1 MDTRTADGKRPA
13 NGAEDERQDTPE
25 GTPGAS
31 PGTTPGETEDHQGT
45 GESQAAEADGRDERE
60 DEAVDEEAVADA
72 DEADAEEAEA
82 AGRTGMA
89 AGAAAIVSVVLG
101 VVSLTGGWLGTIAS
115 ARASL
120 IGQLETSQG
129 AGVADQ
135 VQAIYGDSWQAAA
148 LVGGAFAAAGLLVG
162 IGVVLRVAYWPART
176 GPVWVRSAAWAGVAV
191 GLTGVLLALSKYTG
205 LLLGVPSAG

>member
-31 PGTTPGETEDHQGT
+31 PGTTPGETEDHQGP

-72 DEADAEEAEA
+72 DEADA

-191 GLTGVLLALSKYTG
+191 GLIGVLLALSKDTG

>member
-1 MDTRTADGKRPA
+1 MDTKTADGKRPA
-13 NGAEDERQDTPE
+13 TGAEDEQQDTD
-25 GTPGAS
+25 
-31 PGTTPGETEDHQGT
+31 GTTPGKTT
-45 GESQAAEADGRDERE
+45 GEEKDPAGKGAPAAAETDGVEAVHDADDADDLDADD
-60 DEAVDEEAVADA
+60 DEAA
-72 DEADAEEAEA
+72 AEDTATA
-82 AGRTGMA
+82 APTGIA

-135 VQAIYGDSWQAAA
+135 VQAIYGDSWEAAA
-148 LVGGAFAAAGLLVG
+148 LVGGAFAAVGLLVG

-191 GLTGVLLALSKYTG
+191 GLVGLLLALSKYTG

>member
-1 MDTRTADGKRPA
+1 MDTKTADGKRPA
-13 NGAEDERQDTPE
+13 TGAEDEQQDTD
-25 GTPGAS
+25 
-31 PGTTPGETEDHQGT
+31 GTTPGKTP
-45 GESQAAEADGRDERE
+45 GEEKDPAGKGAPAAAETDGVEAVHDAHDLDAD
-60 DEAVDEEAVADA
+60 DEAATEGTAT
-72 DEADAEEAEA
+72 A
-82 AGRTGMA
+82 APTGIA

-135 VQAIYGDSWQAAA
+135 VQAIYGDSWEAAA
-148 LVGGAFAAAGLLVG
+148 LVGGAFAAVGLLVG

-191 GLTGVLLALSKYTG
+191 GLVGLLLALSKYTG

>member
-1 MDTRTADGKRPA
+1 MDTKTADGKRPA
-13 NGAEDERQDTPE
+13 TGAEDEQQDTH
-25 GTPGAS
+25 GTTAGK
-31 PGTTPGETEDHQGT
+31 TPGEEKDPAGK
-45 GESQAAEADGRDERE
+45 GAPAAAETDGDAIVDDADDLDAD
-60 DEAVDEEAVADA
+60 DEAA
-72 DEADAEEAEA
+72 AEDTATA
-82 AGRTGMA
+82 APTGIA

-135 VQAIYGDSWQAAA
+135 VQAIYGDSWEAAA

-191 GLTGVLLALSKYTG
+191 GLVGLLLALSKYTG

>member
-1 MDTRTADGKRPA
+1 MDTKTADGKRPA
-13 NGAEDERQDTPE
+13 TGAEDEQQDTH
-25 GTPGAS
+25 
-31 PGTTPGETEDHQGT
+31 GTTPGKPPGEEKDPMGKGAPATAETDGDEVVDDH
-45 GESQAAEADGRDERE
+45 EADDEVAAEDTAT
-60 DEAVDEEAVADA
+60 
-72 DEADAEEAEA
+72 A
-82 AGRTGMA
+82 APTGIA

-135 VQAIYGDSWQAAA
+135 VQAIYGDSWEAAA
-148 LVGGAFAAAGLLVG
+148 LVGGAFAAVGLLVG

-191 GLTGVLLALSKYTG
+191 GLVGLLLALSKYTG

>member
-1 MDTRTADGKRPA
+1 MDTKTADGKRPA
-13 NGAEDERQDTPE
+13 TGAEDEQQDTH
-25 GTPGAS
+25 
-31 PGTTPGETEDHQGT
+31 GTTPGKTS
-45 GESQAAEADGRDERE
+45 GEEKDPAGKGAPAAAETDGDAVVRDADDLDAD
-60 DEAVDEEAVADA
+60 DEAAAEDTATAVP
-72 DEADAEEAEA
+72 
-82 AGRTGMA
+82 TGIA

-135 VQAIYGDSWQAAA
+135 VQAIYGDSWEAAA
-148 LVGGAFAAAGLLVG
+148 LVGGAFAAVGLLVG

-191 GLTGVLLALSKYTG
+191 GLVGLLLALSKYTG

>member
-1 MDTRTADGKRPA
+1 MDTKTADGKRPA
-13 NGAEDERQDTPE
+13 TGAEDEQQDTD
-25 GTPGAS
+25 
-31 PGTTPGETEDHQGT
+31 GTTPGKTP
-45 GESQAAEADGRDERE
+45 GEEKDPAGKGAPAAAETDGDAVVHDADDLDAD
-60 DEAVDEEAVADA
+60 DEAA
-72 DEADAEEAEA
+72 AEDTATA
-82 AGRTGMA
+82 APTGIA

-135 VQAIYGDSWQAAA
+135 VQAIYGDSWEAAA
-148 LVGGAFAAAGLLVG
+148 LVGGAFAAVGLLVG

-191 GLTGVLLALSKYTG
+191 GLVGLLLALSKYTG

>member
-25 GTPGAS
+25 GNPGAS

-191 GLTGVLLALSKYTG
+191 GLIGVLLALSKYTG

>member
-1 MDTRTADGKRPA
+1 MDTKTADGKRPA
-13 NGAEDERQDTPE
+13 TGAEDEQQDTH
-25 GTPGAS
+25 
-31 PGTTPGETEDHQGT
+31 GTTPGKTP
-45 GESQAAEADGRDERE
+45 GEEKDPAGKGAPAAAETDGDAVVHDDADDLDAD
-60 DEAVDEEAVADA
+60 DEAA
-72 DEADAEEAEA
+72 AEDIATA
-82 AGRTGMA
+82 APTGIA

-101 VVSLTGGWLGTIAS
+101 AVSLTGGWLGTIAS

-135 VQAIYGDSWQAAA
+135 VQAIYGDSWEAAA
-148 LVGGAFAAAGLLVG
+148 LVGGAFAAVGLLVG

-191 GLTGVLLALSKYTG
+191 GLVGLLLALSKYTG

>member
-1 MDTRTADGKRPA
+1 MDTKTADGKRPA
-13 NGAEDERQDTPE
+13 TGAEDEQQDTHGPTA
-25 GTPGAS
+25 GK
-31 PGTTPGETEDHQGT
+31 TPGEEKDPAGK
-45 GESQAAEADGRDERE
+45 GAPAAAEADGDEVVDDADDLDAD
-60 DEAVDEEAVADA
+60 DEAA
-72 DEADAEEAEA
+72 AEDTATA
-82 AGRTGMA
+82 APTGIA

-135 VQAIYGDSWQAAA
+135 VQAIYGDSWEAAA

-191 GLTGVLLALSKYTG
+191 GLVGLLLALSKYTG

>member
-1 MDTRTADGKRPA
+1 MDTKTADGKRPA
-13 NGAEDERQDTPE
+13 TGAEDEQQDTH
-25 GTPGAS
+25 GTTAGK
-31 PGTTPGETEDHQGT
+31 TPGEEKDPAGK
-45 GESQAAEADGRDERE
+45 GAPAAAETDGD
-60 DEAVDEEAVADA
+60 AVVDDA
-72 DEADAEEAEA
+72 DDLDADDEVAAEDTATA
-82 AGRTGMA
+82 APTGIA

-135 VQAIYGDSWQAAA
+135 VQAIYGDSWEAAA

-162 IGVVLRVAYWPART
+162 VGVVP
-176 GPVWVRSAAWAGVAV
+176 
-191 GLTGVLLALSKYTG
+191 
-205 LLLGVPSAG
+205 

>member
-1 MDTRTADGKRPA
+1 MDTKTADGKRPA
-13 NGAEDERQDTPE
+13 TGAEDEQQDTHGPTA
-25 GTPGAS
+25 GK
-31 PGTTPGETEDHQGT
+31 TPGEEKDPAEKGAPA
-45 GESQAAEADGRDERE
+45 AAEADGD
-60 DEAVDEEAVADA
+60 AVVDDA
-72 DEADAEEAEA
+72 DDLDADDGVAAEDTATA
-82 AGRTGMA
+82 APTGIA

-135 VQAIYGDSWQAAA
+135 VQAIYGDSWEAAA
-148 LVGGAFAAAGLLVG
+148 LVGGAFAAVGLLVG

-191 GLTGVLLALSKYTG
+191 GLVGLLLALSKYTG

>member
-25 GTPGAS
+25 GNPGAS

-72 DEADAEEAEA
+72 DEADA

-191 GLTGVLLALSKYTG
+191 GLIGVLLALSKYTG

>member
-1 MDTRTADGKRPA
+1 MDTKTADGKRPA
-13 NGAEDERQDTPE
+13 TGAEDEQQDTD
-25 GTPGAS
+25 
-31 PGTTPGETEDHQGT
+31 GTTPGKTPGEEKDPAGKGAPAAAETDGDAVVHDADDLDADDEAATEDTATAAPT
-45 GESQAAEADGRDERE
+45 GI
-60 DEAVDEEAVADA
+60 
-72 DEADAEEAEA
+72 
-82 AGRTGMA
+82 A

-135 VQAIYGDSWQAAA
+135 VQAIYGDSWEAAA
-148 LVGGAFAAAGLLVG
+148 LVGGAFAAVGLLVG

-191 GLTGVLLALSKYTG
+191 GLVGLLLALSKYTG
-205 LLLGVPSAG
+205 DRKSVV

>member
-72 DEADAEEAEA
+72 DEADA

>member
-1 MDTRTADGKRPA
+1 MDTKTADGKRPA
-13 NGAEDERQDTPE
+13 TGAEDEQQDTD
-25 GTPGAS
+25 
-31 PGTTPGETEDHQGT
+31 GTTPGKTP
-45 GESQAAEADGRDERE
+45 GEEKDPAGKGAPAAAETDG
-60 DEAVDEEAVADA
+60 DEAVHDA
-72 DEADAEEAEA
+72 DDLDADDEA
-82 AGRTGMA
+82 ATEDTTTAAPTGIA

-135 VQAIYGDSWQAAA
+135 VQAIYGDSWEAAA
-148 LVGGAFAAAGLLVG
+148 LVGGAFAAVGLLVG

-191 GLTGVLLALSKYTG
+191 GLVGLLLALSKYTG